1 MWNTRIRPTSGSDS
15 TSAGGYVVNTQRG
28 TLSRLATG
36 LGLVGA
42 ALIAFVVASMFGLA
56 DFLGPEINLPA
67 IGILLAPIVG
77 LAGLVVALAAR
88 RREGSDG
95 RELPLQ
101 INSAVMAVAALL
113 LLLAVI

>member
-1 MWNTRIRPTSGSDS
+1 MNTHKGF
-15 TSAGGYVVNTQRG
+15 
-28 TLSRLATG
+28 LWRLATG

-56 DFLGPEINLPA
+56 DFLGPETNLPA
-67 IGILLAPIVG
+67 IGILLAPMMG
-77 LAGLVVALAAR
+77 LAGLVVALVSR

-101 INSAVMAVAALL
+101 INGAVMAVAALL